1 MLKVRSFC
9 ISISGSFQIVT
20 VINVLSMYVKLIPS
34 YSLPQRA
41 LCVHNNH
48 INGKLCNQI
57 QMKHKQGYITQIV
70 TASIFDC
77 GGGDE
82 YMMNNKTFIR
92 EREKVAGASVN
103 SAGEIG

>member
-1 MLKVRSFC
+1 
-9 ISISGSFQIVT
+9 
-20 VINVLSMYVKLIPS
+20 
-34 YSLPQRA
+34 
-41 LCVHNNH
+41 
-48 INGKLCNQI
+48 
-57 QMKHKQGYITQIV
+57 MKHKQGYITQIV